1 MENNWLNSSTRLVKI
16 QTLEHW
22 ETTMSK
28 NWPDNVRAAGFPI
41 LSSVFQIQGTALL
54 AGVQEYRGV
63 GRSELPFQH
72 SVHQIPTEIMT
83 EERTGA
89 LCSLT
94 FWAQGLLSGQ
104 PLGAAWEVLSS
115 TRPVCPVQ
123 YDSISLPQALPC
135 LSTPPM
141 LVFSCP
147 SSYLLNTLFL
157 PFFAKSDCTQCSEF
171 GLTAT
176 SSGK

>member
-72 SVHQIPTEIMT
+72 SVHQKPTEIMT